1 MSGRAATSLP
11 RESPGPCGADQAGG
25 ETETLDR
32 KCGWILSRELEY
44 AHRVALRLVDK
55 PELSVWMILI
65 PIIFLHFMY
74 RAQKFK
80 AGLGAITRELLASRE
95 FALALARESLV
106 AGTEAPDPAKR
117 FPDGAGTLMDAP
129 LREAEI
135 QLSRV
140 LIGHYRRLL
149 EARGESYEEL
159 VRNAYGNEGRYREE
173 FLRQLVE
180 AEERIAA
187 CAREAAEDIPEALQ
201 TLTRMKAARHELREG
216 DVKLCFTPGQPA
228 QSPGRR

>member
-1 MSGRAATSLP
+1 MSHRAGMPLV
-11 RESPGPCGADQAGG
+11 RESATPPRADQAMG
-25 ETETLDR
+25 ETDALDR
-32 KCGWILSRELEY
+32 KCEWILNRELAC
-44 AHRVALRLVDK
+44 AHEVALRLVDK

-80 AGLGAITRELLASRE
+80 AGLGTITRELLASRE

-106 AGTEAPDPAKR
+106 AGTEAPDPARR
-117 FPDGAGTLMDAP
+117 FPDGAGTLMGAP

-149 EARGESYEEL
+149 EARGESYEAL
-159 VRNAYGNEGRYREE
+159 VRDAYGNEDHYREE
-173 FLRQLVE
+173 FLRRLVE

-187 CAREAAEDIPEALQ
+187 CAREAAADIPESRQ
-201 TLTRMKAARHELREG
+201 TLTRMAAARQELREE
-216 DVKLCFTPGQPA
+216 DVKLCFTPRQPA
-228 QSPGRR
+228 